1 MDWITGISKAIDYI
15 EEHIT
20 EPTDYARA
28 AKEACSSP
36 FNFQRVFALL
46 CGYTLGDYV
55 RMRRL
60 TLAGEELL
68 STDAKVIDVA
78 LKYGYDSPESFSR
91 AFTRF
96 RGVSPSA
103 VRKGA
108 AIRSFSRICVK
119 LILTGGSIMEYRIE
133 KKQAAK
139 IICRRREFTKPGDDY
154 TNREIPEFWNE
165 CGRDG
170 SMQKLCGYIKDSAQF
185 KGLLGVCF
193 STEMTDSGFPYG
205 IGAEYDGESD
215 PQDFE
220 IVEIPAYTYAVF
232 TVRGKMPDAFRE
244 TYRKIC
250 TEFFPQSGYEYG
262 NGVEIEA
269 YPSADV
275 QNPDYSC
282 EIWIAVKPKKKIFSR
297 RSSFGLRFFLS

>member
-15 EEHIT
+15 EGNIT

-78 LKYGYDSPESFSR
+78 LRYGYDSPESFSR

-96 RGVSPSA
+96 HGVSPSA

-133 KKQAAK
+133 KKQEAK

-170 SMQKLCGYIKDSAQF
+170 SIQKLCGYIKDSAQF

-232 TVRGKMPDAFRE
+232 TVRGRMPDAFRE

-262 NGVEIEA
+262 NGVEIEV

-282 EIWIAVKPKKKIFSR
+282 EIWIAVKPKK
-297 RSSFGLRFFLS
+297 

>member
-96 RGVSPSA
+96 HGVSPSA

-170 SMQKLCGYIKDSAQF
+170 SIQKLCGYIKDSARF

-205 IGAEYDGESD
+205 IGAEYDDESD

-262 NGVEIEA
+262 NGVEIEV

-275 QNPDYSC
+275 QNPDYTC
-282 EIWIAVKPKKKIFSR
+282 EIWIAVKPKK
-297 RSSFGLRFFLS
+297 

>member
-36 FNFQRVFALL
+36 FNFQRMFALL

-96 RGVSPSA
+96 HGVSPSA
-103 VRKGA
+103 VRKGS

-133 KKQAAK
+133 KKQTAK
-139 IICRRREFTKPGDDY
+139 ILCRRREFTKPGDDY

-170 SMQKLCGYIKDSAQF
+170 SIQKLCGYIKDSAQF

-232 TVRGKMPDAFRE
+232 TVRGRMPDAFRE

-275 QNPDYSC
+275 QNPDYTC
-282 EIWIAVKPKKKIFSR
+282 EIWIAVKPKK
-297 RSSFGLRFFLS
+297 

>member
-28 AKEACSSP
+28 AKEACSSS
-36 FNFQRVFALL
+36 FNFQRVFAML

-96 RGVSPSA
+96 HGVSPSA

-170 SMQKLCGYIKDSAQF
+170 SIQKLCGYIKDSAQF

-232 TVRGKMPDAFRE
+232 TVRGRMPDAFRG

-262 NGVEIEA
+262 NGVEIEV

-275 QNPDYSC
+275 QNPDYTC
-282 EIWIAVKPKKKIFSR
+282 EIWIAVKPKK
-297 RSSFGLRFFLS
+297 

>member
-20 EPTDYARA
+20 EPMDYARA
-28 AKEACSSP
+28 VKEACSSP

-96 RGVSPSA
+96 HGVSPSA

-108 AIRSFSRICVK
+108 VIRSFSRICVK

-170 SMQKLCGYIKDSAQF
+170 SIQKLCGYIKDSAQF

-232 TVRGKMPDAFRE
+232 TVRGRMPDAFRE

-275 QNPDYSC
+275 QNPDYTC
-282 EIWIAVKPKKKIFSR
+282 EIWIAVKPKK
-297 RSSFGLRFFLS
+297 

>member
-78 LKYGYDSPESFSR
+78 LRYGYDSPESFSR

-96 RGVSPSA
+96 HGVSPSA

-154 TNREIPEFWNE
+154 TNKEIPEFWNE

-170 SMQKLCGYIKDSAQF
+170 SIQKLCGYIKDSAQF

-232 TVRGKMPDAFRE
+232 TVRGRMPDAFRE

-262 NGVEIEA
+262 NGVEIEV

-275 QNPDYSC
+275 QNPDYTC
-282 EIWIAVKPKKKIFSR
+282 EIWIAVKPKK
-297 RSSFGLRFFLS
+297 

>member
-36 FNFQRVFALL
+36 FNFQRMFALL

-60 TLAGEELL
+60 TLAGEALL

-96 RGVSPSA
+96 HGVSPSA

-119 LILTGGSIMEYRIE
+119 LILTGGRIMEYRIE

-170 SMQKLCGYIKDSAQF
+170 SIQKLCGYIKDSAQF

-232 TVRGKMPDAFRE
+232 TMRGKMPDAFRE

-282 EIWIAVKPKKKIFSR
+282 EIWIAVKPKK
-297 RSSFGLRFFLS
+297 

>member
-20 EPTDYARA
+20 EPTDYTRA

-96 RGVSPSA
+96 HGVSPSA

-170 SMQKLCGYIKDSAQF
+170 SIQKLCGYIKDSAQF

-232 TVRGKMPDAFRE
+232 TVRGRMPDAFRE

-262 NGVEIEA
+262 NGVEIEV

-275 QNPDYSC
+275 QNPDYTC
-282 EIWIAVKPKKKIFSR
+282 EIWIAVKPKK
-297 RSSFGLRFFLS
+297 

>member
-28 AKEACSSP
+28 AKEACSSS

-96 RGVSPSA
+96 HGVSPSA

-154 TNREIPEFWNE
+154 TNKIPEFWNE

-170 SMQKLCGYIKDSAQF
+170 SIQKLCGYIKDSAQF

-232 TVRGKMPDAFRE
+232 TVRGRMPDAFRG

-262 NGVEIEA
+262 NGVEIEV

-275 QNPDYSC
+275 QNPDYTC
-282 EIWIAVKPKKKIFSR
+282 EIWIAVKPKK
-297 RSSFGLRFFLS
+297 

>member
-28 AKEACSSP
+28 AKDACSSP

-96 RGVSPSA
+96 HGVSPSA

-108 AIRSFSRICVK
+108 AIHSFSRICVK

-170 SMQKLCGYIKDSAQF
+170 SIQKLCGYIKDSAQF

-232 TVRGKMPDAFRE
+232 TVRGRMPDAFRE

-262 NGVEIEA
+262 NGVEIEV

-275 QNPDYSC
+275 QNPDYTC
-282 EIWIAVKPKKKIFSR
+282 EIWIAVKPKK
-297 RSSFGLRFFLS
+297 

>member
-60 TLAGEELL
+60 TLVGEELL

-282 EIWIAVKPKKKIFSR
+282 EIWIAVKPKK
-297 RSSFGLRFFLS
+297 

>member
-96 RGVSPSA
+96 HGVSPSA

-108 AIRSFSRICVK
+108 AIHSFSRICVK

-170 SMQKLCGYIKDSAQF
+170 SIQKLCGYIKDSAQF

-205 IGAEYDGESD
+205 VGAEYDGESD

-262 NGVEIEA
+262 NGVEIEV

-275 QNPDYSC
+275 QNPDYTC
-282 EIWIAVKPKKKIFSR
+282 EIWIAVKPKK
-297 RSSFGLRFFLS
+297 

>member
-68 STDAKVIDVA
+68 STDAKVVDVA

-96 RGVSPSA
+96 HGVSPSA

-170 SMQKLCGYIKDSAQF
+170 SIQKLCGYIKDSAQF

-232 TVRGKMPDAFRE
+232 TVRGRMPDAFRE

-262 NGVEIEA
+262 NGVEIEV

-275 QNPDYSC
+275 QNPDYTC
-282 EIWIAVKPKKKIFSR
+282 EIWIAVKPKK
-297 RSSFGLRFFLS
+297 

>member
-96 RGVSPSA
+96 HGVSPSA

-170 SMQKLCGYIKDSAQF
+170 SIQKLCGYIKDSAQF

-205 IGAEYDGESD
+205 IGVEYDGESD

-232 TVRGKMPDAFRE
+232 TVRGRMPDAFRE

-262 NGVEIEA
+262 NGVEIEV

-275 QNPDYSC
+275 QNPDYTC
-282 EIWIAVKPKKKIFSR
+282 EIWIAVKPKK
-297 RSSFGLRFFLS
+297 

>member
-96 RGVSPSA
+96 HGVSPSA

-170 SMQKLCGYIKDSAQF
+170 SIQKLCGYIKDSAQF

-205 IGAEYDGESD
+205 IGAEYDGEPD

-232 TVRGKMPDAFRE
+232 TVRGRMPDAFRE

-262 NGVEIEA
+262 NGIEIEV

-275 QNPDYSC
+275 QNPDYTC
-282 EIWIAVKPKKKIFSR
+282 EIWIAVKPKK
-297 RSSFGLRFFLS
+297 

>member
-96 RGVSPSA
+96 HGVSPSA

-170 SMQKLCGYIKDSAQF
+170 SIQKLCGYIKDSAQF

-232 TVRGKMPDAFRE
+232 TVRGRMPDAFRE

-262 NGVEIEA
+262 NGVEIEV

-275 QNPDYSC
+275 QNLDYTC
-282 EIWIAVKPKKKIFSR
+282 EIWIAVKPKK
-297 RSSFGLRFFLS
+297 

>member
-96 RGVSPSA
+96 HGVSPSA

-133 KKQAAK
+133 KKQAAN

-170 SMQKLCGYIKDSAQF
+170 SIQKLCGYIKDSAQF

-262 NGVEIEA
+262 NGVEIEV

-275 QNPDYSC
+275 QNPDYTC
-282 EIWIAVKPKKKIFSR
+282 EIWIAVKPKK
-297 RSSFGLRFFLS
+297 

>member
-96 RGVSPSA
+96 HGVSPSA

-170 SMQKLCGYIKDSAQF
+170 SIQKLCGYIKDSAQF

-232 TVRGKMPDAFRE
+232 TVRGRMPDAFRE

-250 TEFFPQSGYEYG
+250 TEFFPQSGYEYS
-262 NGVEIEA
+262 NGVEIEV

-282 EIWIAVKPKKKIFSR
+282 EIWIAVKPKK
-297 RSSFGLRFFLS
+297 

>member
-96 RGVSPSA
+96 HGVSPSA

-170 SMQKLCGYIKDSAQF
+170 SIQKLCGYIKDSARF

-262 NGVEIEA
+262 NGVEIEV

-275 QNPDYSC
+275 QNLDYTC
-282 EIWIAVKPKKKIFSR
+282 EIWIAVKPKK
-297 RSSFGLRFFLS
+297 

>member
-96 RGVSPSA
+96 HGVSPSA

-170 SMQKLCGYIKDSAQF
+170 SIQKLCGYIKDSARF

-205 IGAEYDGESD
+205 IGAEYDGEPD

-232 TVRGKMPDAFRE
+232 TVRGRMPDAFRE

-262 NGVEIEA
+262 NGIEIEV

-275 QNPDYSC
+275 QNPDYTC
-282 EIWIAVKPKKKIFSR
+282 EIWIAVKPKK
-297 RSSFGLRFFLS
+297 

>member
-96 RGVSPSA
+96 HGVSPSA

-139 IICRRREFTKPGDDY
+139 IICRRREFTKLGDDY

-170 SMQKLCGYIKDSAQF
+170 SIQKLCGYIKDSAQF

-232 TVRGKMPDAFRE
+232 TVRGKMPEAFRE

-250 TEFFPQSGYEYG
+250 IEFFPQSGYEYG
-262 NGVEIEA
+262 NGVEIEV

-275 QNPDYSC
+275 QNPDYTC
-282 EIWIAVKPKKKIFSR
+282 EIWIAVKPKK
-297 RSSFGLRFFLS
+297 

>member
-20 EPTDYARA
+20 EPTDYTRA

-96 RGVSPSA
+96 HGVSPSA

-170 SMQKLCGYIKDSAQF
+170 SIQKLCGYIKDSAQF

-232 TVRGKMPDAFRE
+232 TVRGRMPDAFRE

-275 QNPDYSC
+275 QNPDYTC
-282 EIWIAVKPKKKIFSR
+282 EIWIAIKPKK
-297 RSSFGLRFFLS
+297 

>member
-68 STDAKVIDVA
+68 STNAKVIDVA
-78 LKYGYDSPESFSR
+78 LRYGYDSPESFSR

-96 RGVSPSA
+96 HGVSPSA

-133 KKQAAK
+133 KKQEAK

-170 SMQKLCGYIKDSAQF
+170 SIQKLCGYIKDSAQF

-232 TVRGKMPDAFRE
+232 TVRGRMPDAFRE

-262 NGVEIEA
+262 NGVEIEV

-275 QNPDYSC
+275 QNPDYTC
-282 EIWIAVKPKKKIFSR
+282 EIWIAVKPKK
-297 RSSFGLRFFLS
+297 

>member
-96 RGVSPSA
+96 HGVSPSA

-108 AIRSFSRICVK
+108 AIHSFSRICVK

-170 SMQKLCGYIKDSAQF
+170 SIQKLCGYIKDSAQF
-185 KGLLGVCF
+185 KGLIGVCF

-262 NGVEIEA
+262 NGVEIEV

-275 QNPDYSC
+275 QNPDYTC
-282 EIWIAVKPKKKIFSR
+282 EIWIAVKPKK
-297 RSSFGLRFFLS
+297 

>member
-96 RGVSPSA
+96 HGVSPSA

-108 AIRSFSRICVK
+108 VIRSFSRICVK

-170 SMQKLCGYIKDSAQF
+170 SIQKLCGYIKDSAQF

-232 TVRGKMPDAFRE
+232 TVRGRMPDAFRE

-262 NGVEIEA
+262 NGVEIEV

-275 QNPDYSC
+275 QNPDYTC
-282 EIWIAVKPKKKIFSR
+282 EIWIAVKPKK
-297 RSSFGLRFFLS
+297 

>member
-96 RGVSPSA
+96 HGVSPSA

-108 AIRSFSRICVK
+108 AILSFSRICVK

-170 SMQKLCGYIKDSAQF
+170 SIQKLCGYIKDSAQF
-185 KGLLGVCF
+185 KGFLGVCF
-193 STEMTDSGFPYG
+193 STEMPDSGFPYG
-205 IGAEYDGESD
+205 IGAEYDSESD

-232 TVRGKMPDAFRE
+232 TVRGRMPDAFRE

-262 NGVEIEA
+262 NGVEIEV

-275 QNPDYSC
+275 QNPDYTC
-282 EIWIAVKPKKKIFSR
+282 EIWIAVKPKK
-297 RSSFGLRFFLS
+297 

>member
-68 STDAKVIDVA
+68 STVAKVIDVA

-96 RGVSPSA
+96 HGVSPSA

-170 SMQKLCGYIKDSAQF
+170 SIQKLCGYIKDSAQF

-232 TVRGKMPDAFRE
+232 TVRGRMPDAFRE

-262 NGVEIEA
+262 NGVEIEV

-275 QNPDYSC
+275 QNPDYTC
-282 EIWIAVKPKKKIFSR
+282 EIWIAVKPKK
-297 RSSFGLRFFLS
+297 

>member
-96 RGVSPSA
+96 HGVSPSA

-108 AIRSFSRICVK
+108 TIRSFSRICVK

-170 SMQKLCGYIKDSAQF
+170 SIQKLCGYIKDSAQF

-275 QNPDYSC
+275 QNPDYTC
-282 EIWIAVKPKKKIFSR
+282 EIWIAVKPKK
-297 RSSFGLRFFLS
+297 

>member
-20 EPTDYARA
+20 EPTDYTRA

-60 TLAGEELL
+60 TLAGEALL

-96 RGVSPSA
+96 HGVSPSA

-170 SMQKLCGYIKDSAQF
+170 SIQKLCGYIKDSAQF

-232 TVRGKMPDAFRE
+232 TVRGRMPDAFRE

-275 QNPDYSC
+275 QNPDYTC
-282 EIWIAVKPKKKIFSR
+282 EIWIAVKPKK
-297 RSSFGLRFFLS
+297 

>member
-96 RGVSPSA
+96 HGVSPSA

-108 AIRSFSRICVK
+108 AIHSFSRICVK

-154 TNREIPEFWNE
+154 TNKEIPEFWNE

-170 SMQKLCGYIKDSAQF
+170 SIQKLCGYIKDSAQF

-232 TVRGKMPDAFRE
+232 TVRGRMPDAFRE

-262 NGVEIEA
+262 NGVEIEV

-275 QNPDYSC
+275 QNPDYTC
-282 EIWIAVKPKKKIFSR
+282 EIWIAVKPKK
-297 RSSFGLRFFLS
+297 

>member
-20 EPTDYARA
+20 EPTDYTRA

-96 RGVSPSA
+96 HGVSPSA

-170 SMQKLCGYIKDSAQF
+170 SIQKLCGYIKDSAQF
-185 KGLLGVCF
+185 KGLLGECF

-232 TVRGKMPDAFRE
+232 TVRGRMPDAFRE

-262 NGVEIEA
+262 NGVEIEV

-275 QNPDYSC
+275 QNPDYTC
-282 EIWIAVKPKKKIFSR
+282 EIWIAVKPKK
-297 RSSFGLRFFLS
+297 

>member
-28 AKEACSSP
+28 AKEAYSSP

-96 RGVSPSA
+96 HGVSPSA

-170 SMQKLCGYIKDSAQF
+170 SIQKLCGYIKDSAQF

-232 TVRGKMPDAFRE
+232 TVRGRMPDAFRE

-262 NGVEIEA
+262 NGVEIEV

-275 QNPDYSC
+275 QNPDYTC
-282 EIWIAVKPKKKIFSR
+282 EIWIAVKPKK
-297 RSSFGLRFFLS
+297 

>member
-96 RGVSPSA
+96 HGVSPSA

-170 SMQKLCGYIKDSAQF
+170 SIQKLCGYIKDSAQF

-232 TVRGKMPDAFRE
+232 TVRGRMPDAFRE

-250 TEFFPQSGYEYG
+250 TKFFPQSGYEYG

-275 QNPDYSC
+275 QNPDYTC
-282 EIWIAVKPKKKIFSR
+282 EIWIAVKPKK
-297 RSSFGLRFFLS
+297 

>member
-139 IICRRREFTKPGDDY
+139 IICRCREFTKPGDDY

-282 EIWIAVKPKKKIFSR
+282 EIWIAVKPKK
-297 RSSFGLRFFLS
+297 

>member
-96 RGVSPSA
+96 HGVSPSA

-154 TNREIPEFWNE
+154 TNKEIPEFWNE
-165 CGRDG
+165 CGRDR
-170 SMQKLCGYIKDSAQF
+170 SIQKLCGYIKDSAQF

-232 TVRGKMPDAFRE
+232 TVRGRMPDAFRE

-262 NGVEIEA
+262 NGVEIEV

-275 QNPDYSC
+275 QNPDYTC
-282 EIWIAVKPKKKIFSR
+282 EIWIAVKPKK
-297 RSSFGLRFFLS
+297 

>member
-96 RGVSPSA
+96 HGVSPSA

-108 AIRSFSRICVK
+108 AIHSFSRICVK

-133 KKQAAK
+133 KKQEAK

-170 SMQKLCGYIKDSAQF
+170 SIQKLCGYIKDSAQF

-232 TVRGKMPDAFRE
+232 TVRGRMPDAFRE

-262 NGVEIEA
+262 NGVEIEV

-275 QNPDYSC
+275 QNPDYTC
-282 EIWIAVKPKKKIFSR
+282 EIWIAVKPKK
-297 RSSFGLRFFLS
+297 